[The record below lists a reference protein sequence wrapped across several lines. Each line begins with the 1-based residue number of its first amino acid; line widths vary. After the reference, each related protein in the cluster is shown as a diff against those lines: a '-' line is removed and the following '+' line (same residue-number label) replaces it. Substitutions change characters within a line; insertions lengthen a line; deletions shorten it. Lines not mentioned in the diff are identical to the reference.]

1 MVIEEYGAELVYVP
15 GEDNIVTDTLSRQDT
30 AVEAL
35 ERKEEAFLSEELY
48 LNRHVFEDKSKCPI
62 DFKVLKED
70 QETDSDLNKML
81 KDVKDK
87 DKFRKKTFGDIEL

>member
-1 MVIEEYGAELVYVP
+1 MVIEEYGTELVYVP

-35 ERKEEAFLSEELY
+35 EGKEEAFLSEELY

-62 DFKVLKED
+62 DFKVLNED
-70 QETDSDLNKML
+70 QETDSDLKKTL

-87 DKFRKKTFGDIEL
+87 EKFRKKTFGDIEL